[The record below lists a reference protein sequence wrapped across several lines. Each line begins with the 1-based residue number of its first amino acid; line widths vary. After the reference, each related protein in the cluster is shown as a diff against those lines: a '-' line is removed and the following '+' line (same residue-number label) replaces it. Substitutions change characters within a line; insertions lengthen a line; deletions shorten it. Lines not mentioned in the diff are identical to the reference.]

1 MQELGLSS
9 YSSESRDAA
18 SKASSDGQQYHALF
32 NIFYKLIYEHIASL
46 VEVSPQLLP
55 RTLYYACMR
64 LSHSSAT
71 DTFGSFCLHALPAVQ
86 EVGICI

>member
-32 NIFYKLIYEHIASL
+32 NTFYKLIYEHIASL
-46 VEVSPQLLP
+46 VEV
-55 RTLYYACMR
+55 
-64 LSHSSAT
+64 
-71 DTFGSFCLHALPAVQ
+71 GSQQPCSWCLVLAGAPVTS
-86 EVGICI
+86 G